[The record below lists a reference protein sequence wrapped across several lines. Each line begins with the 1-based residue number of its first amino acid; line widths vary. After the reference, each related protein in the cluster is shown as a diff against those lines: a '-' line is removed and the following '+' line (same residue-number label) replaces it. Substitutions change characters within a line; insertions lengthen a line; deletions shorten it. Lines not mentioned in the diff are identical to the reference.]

1 MRPFRHVALVLVVAV
16 LVTSCGSARDLV
28 DDVPGVTIQPSDQV
42 DGATDPTST
51 GDPTSPEP
59 DSGSPDTAT
68 DPDVA
73 PTRPP
78 GSTATDQVPQAT
90 PVSDGGAV
98 GANGPAMLRGDRARL
113 VIEVD
118 VQEGVAMDQAA
129 VDHLVD
135 ELRRHVDKPG
145 GITFAGGNTFAS
157 DRTEWSVGDL
167 REAAAAN
174 RTTSSTADSVSVHV
188 LYVRG
193 GFHQDGE
200 ETAAIG
206 VAYTASSVAVFPER
220 WAGLGALLGSSRA
233 IERAVLVHEFGHL
246 FGLVNLTYE
255 SEIDHEDPQH
265 PGHSSSQQS
274 VMFHAIEST
283 LIGQVFSG
291 PPPDRFDD
299 ADAADLAGL
308 RSGRY

>member
-1 MRPFRHVALVLVVAV
+1 MTTHLRPLALALAVAV
-16 LVTSCGSARDLV
+16 VVTACGATQELV
-28 DDVPGVTIQPSDQV
+28 DDVPGVTIQPSDPV
-42 DGATDPTST
+42 DGTAGATPTTGPTSID
-51 GDPTSPEP
+51 G
-59 DSGSPDTAT
+59 
-68 DPDVA
+68 
-73 PTRPP
+73 
-78 GSTATDQVPQAT
+78 GSTGSATNPETPTTQPPVTDGTEQIPQTT
-90 PVSDGGAV
+90 PVNDAGAV
-98 GANGPAMLRGDRARL
+98 GVNGPAMLRGDRAQL
-113 VIEVD
+113 VIEID
-118 VQEGVAMDQAA
+118 VQQGITVDQAA

-135 ELRRHVDKPG
+135 EVRRHVDKPG

-157 DRTEWSVGDL
+157 DRTEWSAGDL

-174 RTTSSTADSVSVHV
+174 RTTSSTGDVVSVHV

-206 VAYTASSVAVFPER
+206 VAYSASNVAIFPER
-220 WAGLGALLGSSRA
+220 WAGLGTLLGSSRA

-255 SEIDHEDPQH
+255 SEIDHEDPEH
-265 PGHSSSQQS
+265 PGHSSNQQS